1 MNFQG
6 MPLRTVSANQLANW
20 ALIAA
25 GIVAGVNA
33 ATSVALPFG
42 WDHGIMA
49 SVGNSYVQGKL
60 PYSDSWDMKGPV
72 AFLPYSLVQE
82 LFGPTMWGIRILDV
96 VIQALA
102 ALTIFKGVRS
112 LTTWRVGAWAAF
124 AIYFWVAAAGWFFTA
139 TPESWVGALC
149 TLAVVPLLV
158 PGKPLG
164 LSRLASSGLL
174 VGCVGLIKPFYFV
187 VGIAPL
193 LSILLAP
200 GLAIRRRATIA
211 AALAVGAAAPVALVC
226 GYFVLLGGVSQAI
239 EVHILYT
246 LKTYSHVSAGLA
258 AAVYGTAAFLA
269 QPTVALLAPF
279 VALGVWANRKDKQQI
294 WPALAWLAAMLFCVA
309 VQGKY
314 WFYQWLP
321 VYAPM
326 LFLAA
331 LGASA
336 LARVDAPGHAPIILT
351 VFAALVFAGQ
361 VCALPL
367 HDTAKFLYYF
377 GVKHAPERYYAS
389 FHYGPYNAADERAA
403 ARYIAAHTNADEGV
417 FVWGNDAT
425 IRYLANRPNP
435 SRFTF
440 EMPLTLQGPYLAR
453 YRAEAMRELLTR
465 PPTYLV
471 VGVTWLGVTKE
482 ESLGNFPELAAFL
495 HAHYH
500 LEKSFGFD
508 DLYRRNAPPEVGVTQ
523 N

>member
-124 AIYFWVAAAGWFFTA
+124 AIYFWVAAAGWLFTA

-377 GVKHAPERYYAS
+377 GVKHARSDITLHFITVRIMRRTSGRRPGTLRRIRMLMKACLFGATTPRSISRESPEPVALHFR
-389 FHYGPYNAADERAA
+389 NAAHP
-403 ARYIAAHTNADEGV
+403 ARPLSGALPRRGDAGAPHSTADTGRWRHV
-417 FVWGNDAT
+417 AWRHQRGK
-425 IRYLANRPNP
+425 P
-435 SRFTF
+435 
-440 EMPLTLQGPYLAR
+440 
-453 YRAEAMRELLTR
+453 
-465 PPTYLV
+465 
-471 VGVTWLGVTKE
+471 
-482 ESLGNFPELAAFL
+482 GNFPELAAFL